1 MLMGTIFTEVLHV
14 DDSLLLYLK
23 FSFAGYQMLGVHFQK
38 HVTFFILAWSAAIKK
53 SDGNLVLS
61 KKNSILSLLM
71 FK

>member
-38 HVTFFILAWSAAIKK
+38 HVTFFILA
-53 SDGNLVLS
+53 
-61 KKNSILSLLM
+61 
-71 FK
+71 